1 MIFCSDITEAIIA
14 RSRFLNYLSISI
26 SIDWLVHLKVEI
38 HKLAASCEGLG
49 ALKLIMFYEMLKIR
63 TNNFL

>member
-14 RSRFLNYLSISI
+14 RSRFLNYLSI